1 MTILR
6 LQWSKSR
13 GVGNSWLSWQPLP
26 ERALHWTRRCLDIW
40 IWGNTSSKQPFESL
54 ATSWLSWEKHFL
66 ICRWIG
72 FTLVLQMWLPFLIM
86 SRRGHSLY
94 ERKGFQMLVS
104 LFFNLQMNNKS
115 VCSWQVLTFLLTAM
129 IINSGLESMGEEIQ
143 VHGRSWRWRV
153 QTDALCWWSSNW
165 EADYIEARRG
175 MDRQARA
182 LCCAFRLMRHA
193 LPVSHFIFINIQ
205 TLISYPSSWAEQK
218 IKPIATNLWCGGW

>member
-13 GVGNSWLSWQPLP
+13 GVGNSWLSWQSLP

-54 ATSWLSWEKHFL
+54 TTSWLSWEKYFL

-72 FTLVLQMWLPFLIM
+72 FTLVRQMWLPFLIM

-94 ERKGFQMLVS
+94 ERKDFQMSVS
-104 LFFNLQMNNKS
+104 LFLNLQINNKS
-115 VCSWQVLTFLLTAM
+115 VFMASSRLLAHYTFYHLL
-129 IINSGLESMGEEIQ
+129 INSGLESMGEEIQ
-143 VHGRSWRWRV
+143 VHGRFRGRRV
-153 QTDALCWWSSNW
+153 QTDALCWWGSNW
-165 EADYIEARRG
+165 EADYIEARWR

-182 LCCAFRLMRHA
+182 LCCAFRLMKLPPPETSLMRHTIQ
-193 LPVSHFIFINIQ
+193 VSHLIFAC
-205 TLISYPSSWAEQK
+205 WAV
-218 IKPIATNLWCGGW
+218 PIYKY